1 MAVPA
6 RPIAGAPLES
16 AWGQVAHDAVVAQ
29 DIQTGIGQV
38 TFVASQTQQV
48 VVVFPRPFASPP
60 TVMANITTA
69 NRLWNVGVAAVTTTQ
84 MVVTVGHVDNVS
96 SNSVVGFTWLAYGPR
111 A

>member
-1 MAVPA
+1 MAVPTA
-6 RPIAGAPLES
+6 PAAGEPIAE
-16 AWGQVAHDAVVAQ
+16 AWGDVVHDAVVAN

-38 TFVASQTQQV
+38 TFAASQTQQV
-48 VVVFPRPFASPP
+48 VIVFPRPFAAPP